1 MRSVASMFAT
11 FFWRADWLIA
21 RFCMATFFVD
31 KQVKLRGFGTNSDA
45 DLLQLLHVLIKGASS
60 DPPAPVED
68 KCHVCGQSSGHNY
81 STSLTTQHPKDSLH
95 DDNAQN

>member
-60 DPPAPVED
+60 DPAASVDVHYFSALRERVR
-68 KCHVCGQSSGHNY
+68 KH
-81 STSLTTQHPKDSLH
+81 
-95 DDNAQN
+95 ARE